1 MRASELGRGLGL
13 ALCIAFIA
21 GPAAAACIAPPLSP
35 EFVNQ
40 FKSNPGQLIP
50 SPDTDAR
57 AVEATARD
65 LAGTDPALAQEL
77 VQIAKGARPR
87 FKAAIAAGLAQAAL
101 ACMSI
106 DQQAALQIQQSVASF
121 PDGQFQALFAA
132 VVGDLSTAAT
142 AAAEFGRFGFLRQRR
157 CHQSQY
163 FACRQDFAGRGWQ
176 HGRLLSRRLCRHQ
189 SQQCE
194 GRHTGLGRQY
204 RGQSSKCDTLGPVPA
219 ARCSTA
225 GRSKTAYELR
235 QPVSQSTLP
244 AVDPQWDGSA
254 GGSA

>member
-1 MRASELGRGLGL
+1 MRASDLGRRVGLV
-13 ALCIAFIA
+13 LCIAFIA

-57 AVEATARD
+57 TVEATARD
-65 LAGTDPALAQEL
+65 LAGTDPALAQQL
-77 VQIAKGARPR
+77 VQIARDARPR

-106 DQQAALQIQQSVASF
+106 DQQAALQIQQSVAAF

-142 AAAEFGRFGFLRQRR
+142 AAAESAASG
-157 CHQSQY
+157 
-163 FACRQDFAGRGWQ
+163 
-176 HGRLLSRRLCRHQ
+176 
-189 SQQCE
+189 
-194 GRHTGLGRQY
+194 
-204 RGQSSKCDTLGPVPA
+204 SSGSVVVTNPNVSPA
-219 ARCSTA
+219 AKTLPGGGGGSTIGFSPGVFA
-225 GRSKTAYELR
+225 VTSPGNGAPSNSVGNTAAN
-235 QPVSQSTLP
+235 PVSATR
-244 AVDPQWDGSA
+244 
-254 GGSA
+254 

>member
-1 MRASELGRGLGL
+1 MRANELGRGLGL

-50 SPDTDAR
+50 KPDTDAR
-57 AVEATARD
+57 TVEATARD
-65 LAGTDPALAQEL
+65 LAGTDPALAQAL

-106 DQQAALQIQQSVASF
+106 DQQAALQIQQSVAAF

-142 AAAEFGRFGFLRQRR
+142 AAAESAASGSSGSVAVTNPNISPAAKIFP
-157 CHQSQY
+157 
-163 FACRQDFAGRGWQ
+163 AGG
-176 HGRLLSRRLCRHQ
+176 G
-189 SQQCE
+189 
-194 GRHTGLGRQY
+194 GTTGLAAGLSAGLSPGFSPGVFAVTNPSNSNRAT
-204 RGQSSKCDTLGPVPA
+204 SSGSVGTTA
-219 ARCSTA
+219 AN
-225 GRSKTAYELR
+225 
-235 QPVSQSTLP
+235 PVSATR
-244 AVDPQWDGSA
+244 
-254 GGSA
+254 

>member
-1 MRASELGRGLGL
+1 MRARELKRGAGL
-13 ALCIAFIA
+13 VLCVAFIA

-50 SPDTDAR
+50 GPDTDAR
-57 AVEATARD
+57 TVEATARD

-106 DQQAALQIQQSVASF
+106 DQQAALQIQQSVAAF

-142 AAAEFGRFGFLRQRR
+142 AAAESAASG
-157 CHQSQY
+157 
-163 FACRQDFAGRGWQ
+163 
-176 HGRLLSRRLCRHQ
+176 
-189 SQQCE
+189 
-194 GRHTGLGRQY
+194 
-204 RGQSSKCDTLGPVPA
+204 SSGSVVVTNPNKSPA
-219 ARCSTA
+219 AKTFPGGGGGTIGLSPSVFAVTSPSNSNGGTPGSVGNTA
-225 GRSKTAYELR
+225 AT
-235 QPVSQSTLP
+235 PVSATR
-244 AVDPQWDGSA
+244 
-254 GGSA
+254 